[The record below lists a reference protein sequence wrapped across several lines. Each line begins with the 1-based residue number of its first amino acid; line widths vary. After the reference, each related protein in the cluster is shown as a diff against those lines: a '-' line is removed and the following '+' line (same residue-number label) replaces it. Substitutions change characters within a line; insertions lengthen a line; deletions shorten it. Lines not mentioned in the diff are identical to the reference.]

1 MIKPLVAIVGRPN
14 VGKSTFFNRVVGKR
28 VSIVEDTPGVT
39 RDRIYADAEWLN
51 YHFTL
56 VDTGGID
63 LASEDVLLSQ
73 MRAQAQIA
81 IDTADVILFM
91 VDAKQ
96 GLTAADEEV
105 ADFLRRF
112 KKRVILIV
120 NKVDNYPK
128 LDNYYDFFALGL
140 GDPWAVS
147 AGQALGLG
155 DVLDEIVSHFPEES
169 RGDEEEDILHI
180 AVVGK
185 PNVGKSSLVNTILRE
200 ERVIVSDIPGTTR
213 DAIDT
218 PFQEGE
224 DRYTIIDTA
233 GLRKRGRIEDE
244 SIERYSV
251 IRTLTAIRRCDV
263 ALVLVDAQQ
272 GVTEQD
278 TKIAGYV
285 HEEGKSSIIIVNKW
299 DLIEKQTNTMEKMRK
314 QVLSDLSF
322 MDYSPVH
329 FISAKT
335 GQRTQKI
342 LDMVKANYAEATKRI
357 PTGLL
362 NDALGDATA
371 AIQPPSDKGRRLR
384 IYYMTQV
391 GVKPPHFVLFVNDPE
406 LMHFSYLR
414 YLENYLRKTFGFSG
428 TPIKFSLRARG
439 EKGGRMK

>member
-1 MIKPLVAIVGRPN
+1 M
-14 VGKSTFFNRVVGKR
+14 
-28 VSIVEDTPGVT
+28 
-39 RDRIYADAEWLN
+39 
-51 YHFTL
+51 
-56 VDTGGID
+56 
-63 LASEDVLLSQ
+63 
-73 MRAQAQIA
+73 
-81 IDTADVILFM
+81 
-91 VDAKQ
+91 
-96 GLTAADEEV
+96 
-105 ADFLRRF
+105 
-112 KKRVILIV
+112 
-120 NKVDNYPK
+120 
-128 LDNYYDFFALGL
+128 
-140 GDPWAVS
+140 
-147 AGQALGLG
+147 
-155 DVLDEIVSHFPEES
+155 
-169 RGDEEEDILHI
+169 
-180 AVVGK
+180 
-185 PNVGKSSLVNTILRE
+185 
-200 ERVIVSDIPGTTR
+200 
-213 DAIDT
+213 
-218 PFQEGE
+218 
-224 DRYTIIDTA
+224 
-233 GLRKRGRIEDE
+233 
-244 SIERYSV
+244 
-251 IRTLTAIRRCDV
+251 
-263 ALVLVDAQQ
+263 
-272 GVTEQD
+272 
-278 TKIAGYV
+278 

>member
-1 MIKPLVAIVGRPN
+1 MY
-14 VGKSTFFNRVVGKR
+14 KR
-28 VSIVEDTPGVT
+28 
-39 RDRIYADAEWLN
+39 
-51 YHFTL
+51 
-56 VDTGGID
+56 
-63 LASEDVLLSQ
+63 Q
-73 MRAQAQIA
+73 
-81 IDTADVILFM
+81 
-91 VDAKQ
+91 
-96 GLTAADEEV
+96 
-105 ADFLRRF
+105 
-112 KKRVILIV
+112 
-120 NKVDNYPK
+120 
-128 LDNYYDFFALGL
+128 
-140 GDPWAVS
+140 
-147 AGQALGLG
+147 
-155 DVLDEIVSHFPEES
+155 
-169 RGDEEEDILHI
+169 
-180 AVVGK
+180 
-185 PNVGKSSLVNTILRE
+185 
-200 ERVIVSDIPGTTR
+200 
-213 DAIDT
+213 
-218 PFQEGE
+218 GE

-251 IRTLTAIRRCDV
+251 IRTLTAIRRCEV

-371 AIQPPSDKGRRLR
+371 AIQL
-384 IYYMTQV
+384 
-391 GVKPPHFVLFVNDPE
+391 
-406 LMHFSYLR
+406 
-414 YLENYLRKTFGFSG
+414 
-428 TPIKFSLRARG
+428 SLIHIS
-439 EKGGRMK
+439 E